1 MANRFWIGGLGNW
14 TDTAHWSTSSGGSG
28 GASVPTASDDV
39 VFDANSFSSPTTIYI
54 DSAGAI
60 CKTFDSSG
68 VTHRLDVTTPG
79 GIQSIQIRGNV
90 SLGKTWFSNSV
101 YVYLAFATL
110 SVTTDNTV
118 LAGNYTDTSV
128 VNSRFYFL
136 VLAADATTNVT
147 FSSIVYVYSDIYVGF
162 GTLNTNGYGVCASI
176 RVLPGATLNLG
187 SSTINAYRF
196 EIFTGAVF
204 NAGTSTIRL
213 DRVSVD
219 AHFWGDGRS
228 FNKLII
234 DGTGAVVYGSNT
246 FTTIENE
253 AASQLY
259 LEAGKTQTITN
270 FNIAGSL
277 GSPFKIHSLTSGS
290 TSSLSKSSGTV
301 NANFVDL
308 KDNTATGG
316 ATWNASPGSVDGGN
330 NVGWNFQGN
339 LYPSSIVSAEVFG
352 TAAINLPPI
361 DILPT
366 SIASAEAFGTLLL
379 TLYLSALGGIATE
392 EDVDEPTL
400 TQSDPP
406 PPPPTDW
413 SAIGK
418 EDEKVYIYK
427 VFTASGTYIGVW
439 NDVEDDPQ
447 FTQQINTPGTTMTVL
462 LARSPNTTKEVRA
475 HLLTQGGDPITTE
488 DGHRLTA
495 VYETPNSV
503 GEGTDVDLNY
513 RVDVYVHYG
522 EFGRL
527 LNQLGEPITTE
538 DGDYLLVTQGA
549 PLGVRIFSGF
559 IIDYESEYGDQAGV
573 SVTVASHG
581 WELSHEVVRS
591 GETTTVT
598 YSTTEI
604 KEIVEDVLDTNPGV
618 MTYDTA
624 SIGTTGISPTLKF
637 QLNTKLEAIQAAYD
651 QTPDGWYWYGNVA
664 ENLIYMK
671 PTASTKQHTF
681 VLGKH
686 IKSLKVKRSIE
697 NLVNKVYFVGGEV
710 TPGTPSTTLYKKY
723 QDTTSQTNW
732 RVGLARITDRRFTIE
747 ANAARKASKQISR
760 YKDPIFTSPLVIS
773 SARYDI
779 ESIKLGETVGF
790 ANFGNFVDSLPPLQI
805 VALSYAPTAV
815 TLQLGEVQK
824 SQMDMITDVE
834 NDLSN
839 EQYQDLPTTPS

>member
-1 MANRFWIGGLGNW
+1 MPLFSTFSDNFNDNSRDGSKWYEFGNVAETNQGLKITSSTTTNEYGGYESVNTYDLTNSYVLVQLKDAGVRTVTSHEIQLLAFKPWQSIFWLLTGTTLAAYQQISGVNTQL
-14 TDTAHWSTSSGGSG
+14 WSTTYNS
-28 GASVPTASDDV
+28 ATHQWLRLRESVGRTYWDYSADGLTWTNAYNQVDTISVTNLQVNLAAGTWQTESTQVVV
-39 VFDANSFSSPTTIYI
+39 VFDNFNYYDTTVH
-54 DSAGAI
+54 
-60 CKTFDSSG
+60 FDSIASTATVYQPALAPG
-68 VTHRLDVTTPG
+68 SVT
-79 GIQSIQIRGNV
+79 IQPNV
-90 SLGKTWFSNSV
+90 VASTAA
-101 YVYLAFATL
+101 VYLPLITMYVLGFAF
-110 SVTTDNTV
+110 S
-118 LAGNYTDTSV
+118 TDTS
-128 VNSRFYFL
+128 
-136 VLAADATTNVT
+136 
-147 FSSIVYVYSDIYVGF
+147 
-162 GTLNTNGYGVCASI
+162 
-176 RVLPGATLNLG
+176 
-187 SSTINAYRF
+187 
-196 EIFTGAVF
+196 
-204 NAGTSTIRL
+204 
-213 DRVSVD
+213 
-219 AHFWGDGRS
+219 
-228 FNKLII
+228 
-234 DGTGAVVYGSNT
+234 
-246 FTTIENE
+246 
-253 AASQLY
+253 
-259 LEAGKTQTITN
+259 
-270 FNIAGSL
+270 
-277 GSPFKIHSLTSGS
+277 
-290 TSSLSKSSGTV
+290 
-301 NANFVDL
+301 
-308 KDNTATGG
+308 
-316 ATWNASPGSVDGGN
+316 
-330 NVGWNFQGN
+330 
-339 LYPSSIVSAEVFG
+339 EVF
-352 TAAINLPPI
+352 
-361 DILPT
+361 
-366 SIASAEAFGTLLL
+366 
-379 TLYLSALGGIATE
+379 
-392 EDVDEPTL
+392 EPAL
-400 TQSDPP
+400 TQLPPP

-439 NDVEDDPQ
+439 NDVKDDPQ
-447 FTQQINTPGTTMTVL
+447 FTQQINTPGTTMTVF

-475 HLLTQGGDPITTE
+475 HLLTQDDDPLTTE
-488 DGHRLTA
+488 DGARLTA
-495 VYETPNSV
+495 VYDTPNSV

-538 DGDYLLVTQGA
+538 DGNYLLVTQGA

-598 YSTTEI
+598 YSTTAIET
-604 KEIVEDVLDTNPGV
+604 IVKSVLDTNPGV

-624 SIGTTGISPTLKF
+624 SIGTTGVSPTLKF

-664 ENLIYMK
+664 ENLVYMK

-723 QDTTSQTNW
+723 QDTTSQANW

-805 VALSYAPTAV
+805 VALSYTPRAV

-824 SQMDMITDVE
+824 SQLDLITDVE

-839 EQYQDLPTTPS
+839 EQYQDLPTAPS